1 MIPIHFK
8 HTFQKT
14 IMESS
19 IYQTFFPLAHCHT
32 KIESR
37 DTSQARSSELGFP
50 KAEKS
55 QSKLSILIHNFF
67 KMFVNPISK

>member
-1 MIPIHFK
+1 MLNYYLYIVIMIPIHFK
-8 HTFQKT
+8 HTFQET

-50 KAEKS
+50 MAEKNLP
-55 QSKLSILIHNFF
+55 K
-67 KMFVNPISK
+67 